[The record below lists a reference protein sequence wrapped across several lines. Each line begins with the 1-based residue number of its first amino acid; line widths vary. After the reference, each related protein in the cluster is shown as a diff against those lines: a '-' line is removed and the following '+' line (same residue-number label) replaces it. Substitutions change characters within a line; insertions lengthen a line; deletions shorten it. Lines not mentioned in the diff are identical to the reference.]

1 MYVEHCIAMS
11 KPYTEHKP
19 ILRRIFAEQTLKR
32 ASDTLTRPSH
42 ELPLTHS
49 LTHSLSASLGIG

>member
-1 MYVEHCIAMS
+1 MS

-32 ASDTLTRPSH
+32 ASDTLARPSH